1 MEYIG
6 HTKVLK
12 HIRKTLIL
20 YKANTEFKYYLDDEA
35 LEVFPKLKNLPNCS
49 EANIDIEYND
59 ILNMVFNSYFN
70 KVPIHYSFYTNINKI
85 IKSLGATNS
94 VLSLCIIDFQTITF
108 DSLRLFI
115 KELYDLDS
123 IILFILLYLRNKTYL
138 DYFGFV
144 YFKYENTKIVFGDC
158 IHTFSFSFQSDIYNY
173 LLQYLLDT
181 THNNNFDDCNFEYI
195 EKLVIHLLESD
206 NHITYLII
214 VSKIGLTNFKKLMNT
229 EYMKNKNLLY
239 TKHIIS
245 FIRNNQYLNSDTT
258 RLSQLNYIFENIME
272 HDIIITKILIWYDI
286 QLCYELVLKHYN
298 HIIITNSELILQ
310 QLKKSTKTIQDEFIA
325 QLLIYLFQNLI
336 IKSNNF

>member
-6 HTKVLK
+6 HSKVLK

-70 KVPIHYSFYTNINKI
+70 KVPIHYSFYTNIKKI

-138 DYFGFV
+138 DYFSFV

-158 IHTFSFSFQSDIYNY
+158 IHTFSFFFQSDNYNY

-206 NHITYLII
+206 NHIT
-214 VSKIGLTNFKKLMNT
+214 
-229 EYMKNKNLLY
+229 
-239 TKHIIS
+239 
-245 FIRNNQYLNSDTT
+245 
-258 RLSQLNYIFENIME
+258 
-272 HDIIITKILIWYDI
+272 
-286 QLCYELVLKHYN
+286 
-298 HIIITNSELILQ
+298 
-310 QLKKSTKTIQDEFIA
+310 
-325 QLLIYLFQNLI
+325 
-336 IKSNNF
+336 

>member
-1 MEYIG
+1 M
-6 HTKVLK
+6 
-12 HIRKTLIL
+12 
-20 YKANTEFKYYLDDEA
+20 
-35 LEVFPKLKNLPNCS
+35 
-49 EANIDIEYND
+49 
-59 ILNMVFNSYFN
+59 
-70 KVPIHYSFYTNINKI
+70 
-85 IKSLGATNS
+85 
-94 VLSLCIIDFQTITF
+94 
-108 DSLRLFI
+108 

-158 IHTFSFSFQSDIYNY
+158 IHTFSFSFQSDNYNY

-272 HDIIITKILIWYDI
+272 HDIMFRMV
-286 QLCYELVLKHYN
+286 C
-298 HIIITNSELILQ
+298 
-310 QLKKSTKTIQDEFIA
+310 
-325 QLLIYLFQNLI
+325 
-336 IKSNNF
+336 